1 MCSVPTNI
9 SEGSHSV
16 KKYTGL
22 EPWTRSGLNQQP
34 AADRQTIW
42 SVTVS
47 SLSPG
52 VSLISRRNDHQPADS
67 QQSPGSQQSSC
78 WCSQTASFHFHTQAV
93 LDPTFLRERT
103 VIEHCD
109 WSREGIL
116 ALSLAVLH
124 VKSSQR
130 LWVSELRTG
139 QTPRTRRTCPINIKL
154 HKIT

>member
-1 MCSVPTNI
+1 MVKNI
-9 SEGSHSV
+9 N
-16 KKYTGL
+16 KYTGL

-52 VSLISRRNDHQPADS
+52 VSVISGRNDHQPADS
-67 QQSPGSQQSSC
+67 QQSPGSQQSRLLV
-78 WCSQTASFHFHTQAV
+78 QPDRVSFHFHTQAV

-103 VIEHCD
+103 VIKHCD

-116 ALSLAVLH
+116 ALSLAVLQ
-124 VKSSQR
+124 VKSKQW
-130 LWVSELRTG
+130 LWVSDNGKYQEHVERVQYWFSLYCKRTA
-139 QTPRTRRTCPINIKL
+139 PL
-154 HKIT
+154 HTKFQL